1 LTAKPPEA
9 PKPSP
14 RRVLPVLGEPLP
26 AIRYPVARVFGV
38 FMEGLSQPTIIVVG
52 VLMTILISVIDLW
65 LTQQQISFL
74 VFYIVPI
81 FIFSWFI
88 GWLPGLT
95 CALVCSLLNF
105 IVDIRYTPSSL
116 NPAEPFI
123 NGLTGLLVYVVTA
136 RTISLIRNLV
146 EHEREIARTDDVTG
160 AANRRAFYEAVEL
173 ELHRARRYNQPM
185 TLVVLD
191 LDNFKLV
198 NDRHGHS
205 TGDRALRSVAQIIHR
220 SIRVTD
226 VVARLGGDEFAI
238 LLPDTNTEAGSVVVG
253 RIQNSLRLAMDA
265 HQWPITFSIGVATFQ
280 NLPTSP
286 DELLQQADG
295 LMYSVKHTSKD
306 AIHQQ
311 TI

>member
-1 LTAKPPEA
+1 MTAKPPEA
-9 PKPSP
+9 PTPSP
-14 RRVLPVLGEPLP
+14 RRATPVLGEPLP

-38 FMEGLSQPTIIVVG
+38 FMENLSQPTIVAVG
-52 VLMTILISVIDLW
+52 VLTTILISLIDFW

-88 GWLPGLT
+88 GWTPGLT

-105 IVDIRYTPSSL
+105 IIDARFTPFSI

-123 NGLTGLLVYVVTA
+123 NGLTGLLVYVGTA
-136 RTISLIRNLV
+136 RTISILRNLV

-160 AANRRAFYEAVEL
+160 VSNRRAFYEAVES
-173 ELHRARRYNQPM
+173 EYHRARRNTQPL

-198 NDRHGHS
+198 NDRYGHS
-205 TGDRALRSVAQIIHR
+205 TGDRALRTVAQIIQR
-220 SIRVTD
+220 GIRITD
-226 VVARLGGDEFAI
+226 AVARLGGDEFAI
-238 LLPDTNTEAGSVVVG
+238 LLPETNEEAGSVVVG
-253 RIQNSLRLAMDA
+253 RLQNSLRAAMTA

-280 NLPTSP
+280 HLPASS
-286 DELLQQADG
+286 DELLQQADS

-306 AIHQQ
+306 AVYQQ

>member
-1 LTAKPPEA
+1 MTAKPPEA
-9 PKPSP
+9 PKTSP
-14 RRVLPVLGEPLP
+14 RRATPALGEPLP

-38 FMEGLSQPTIIVVG
+38 YMEGLSQPTIIAIGVVS
-52 VLMTILISVIDLW
+52 TIIISLIDVW
-65 LTQQQISFL
+65 LTRQQISFL
-74 VFYIVPI
+74 VFYIAPI
-81 FIFSWFI
+81 FIFSWFL

-105 IVDIRYTPSSL
+105 VIDIRHTPFSL
-116 NPAEPFI
+116 NPAEPII

-136 RTISLIRNLV
+136 RTISIIRNLV

-173 ELHRARRYNQPM
+173 ELYRARRHNQPL

-205 TGDRALRSVAQIIHR
+205 TGDRALRTVAQIIQR
-220 SIRVTD
+220 GIRLTD

-238 LLPDTNTEAGSVVVG
+238 LLPETKAEAGMVVVG
-253 RIQNSLRLAMDA
+253 RIQNSLRSAMES

-280 NLPTSP
+280 NLPASP

-295 LMYSVKHTSKD
+295 LMYSVKRTSKD
-306 AIHQQ
+306 AVHQQ